1 MKYKDKQDQNKIT
14 KEISKDTIL
23 EYLSE
28 NPDFIIKNVDLLN
41 KMFVLKKNNTNVI
54 SFEDIRIKSLI
65 DENNL
70 LKKKL
75 AEIIETAK
83 INKNI
88 IGVMEKI

>member
-41 KMFVLKKNNTNVI
+41 KMFVLKKI
-54 SFEDIRIKSLI
+54 IQMLF
-65 DENNL
+65 L
-70 LKKKL
+70 LKIL
-75 AEIIETAK
+75 E
-83 INKNI
+83 
-88 IGVMEKI
+88 